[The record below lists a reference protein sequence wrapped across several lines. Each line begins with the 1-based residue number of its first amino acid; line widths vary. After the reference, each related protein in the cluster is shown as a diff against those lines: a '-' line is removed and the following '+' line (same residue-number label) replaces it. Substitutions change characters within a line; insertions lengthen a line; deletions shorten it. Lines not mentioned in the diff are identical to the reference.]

1 MDWKQLLGLL
11 EDARHH
17 TVNLMAA
24 GSYKNDLYS
33 YNEAVGYLRG
43 LEETSKIII
52 ELNNRI
58 KDERQD

>member
-11 EDARHH
+11 EDARNH
-17 TVNLMAA
+17 TVNLMSA
-24 GSYKNDLYS
+24 GAYKTDLYA

-43 LEETSKIII
+43 LEETNKIII

-58 KDERQD
+58 KDE